1 MNIGKFSVKRPV
13 TIAMAALVLILFGV
27 VSFSRMAIDLMPK
40 MDLPIMAVLTTYD
53 GAGPEEVEERVTKP
67 LESSMASISG
77 ISSISSTSSAGN
89 SVVLL
94 MFDYGTD
101 LDSATNDVRDA
112 LELTKMM
119 VPEEAQDFT
128 ILKMDINSMPII
140 TLGVNGDR
148 SLEDIK
154 KIVED
159 KVAPR
164 LERIEGVASVTV
176 TGGREQQ
183 VSITADPY
191 KLSAYGL
198 NTGTISQIVMSENT
212 NSPGGYITQ
221 GSQEILV
228 RTLGQ
233 YESIEH
239 LADTQVT
246 LPTGGT
252 VRLGD
257 VVDIQI
263 GLSDEESIV
272 TMNGEKVI
280 SLSLQKESDGNTVNV
295 DREVRKA
302 LEELE
307 AELYEDIDIAVV
319 YSSAD
324 MINQS
329 VDNVVT
335 NLFMAVIISMLVI
348 FIFLGNFRSTIIIG
362 VAIPLSIISTFVM
375 LYFGEHTLNLV
386 TLAALALSV
395 GMVVDNSTVVL
406 ENIYRHR
413 CMGKNKYQAAVEGTQ
428 EVFSAVTASTLTTV
442 AVYLPFVFVGGMTEQ
457 IIVPFAL
464 TICFSLAASLVVSV
478 TVVPMMSS
486 KLLILQEYNEEKRP
500 KGIAKFQVWFDG
512 KFDKFIDWYQGMLVA
527 ALNHKRITLTA
538 VAVALVASCALIPV
552 LGAELFPN
560 QDAGQITVSI
570 EMPSNTVM
578 EETQKVA
585 NEVEYIIEKAAP
597 EVELIMNE
605 ITGSGAALNMTG
617 GAASNASL
625 TVVLSPMSERDR
637 SSRDIAHD
645 LQQRVNHFPGAKV
658 TVTAT
663 DMMSMSM
670 GSGAISLK
678 IKGNNN
684 DDLEQLADQIE
695 AIMLS
700 VDGTANVSNSVADT
714 DEELDIIINRER
726 AAYYNVSATTVY
738 QTVSMALNNS
748 TISKYRGGEEEL
760 NIVMQYP
767 KELTTSLENLE
778 NLMIASNT
786 GGQVPLSEIA
796 TIEHGFGQKIISRQ
810 DQSRVET
817 VSCDVYGRD
826 LNSVNEDIMAQV
838 NQLPIPDGCSIES
851 GGDIE
856 SMMDVFYDLF
866 LAIGMAMILVYMV
879 MACQFESLWNPLLIM
894 ASIPVMF
901 IGVFPGLF
909 LAGQRISMMSLL
921 GVVML
926 EGIVV
931 NNAIVLID
939 YIQQLRAKGLC
950 KRESVVEAGK
960 TRMRPILVTTLTTV
974 LAMIPMLTAS
984 TEGSEVWKPMAATVI
999 FGLSC
1004 STIISLLVIP
1014 ILYEKFESLPRKIRR
1029 KIMKNNPEEE
1039 HLAAMQALE
1048 EGCWHDWEELQAQ
1061 LEAAK
1066 KLEEEHG
1073 RA

>member
-27 VSFSRMAIDLMPK
+27 VSFTRMSIDLMPK
-40 MDLPIMAVLTTYD
+40 MDLPIMAVMTNYD

-77 ISSISSTSSAGN
+77 MSGITSISSAGN
-89 SVVLL
+89 SVVMI
-94 MFDYGTD
+94 MFDYGTN

-112 LELTKMM
+112 LEFAKMIL
-119 VPEEAQDFT
+119 PEEAQDIT
-128 ILKMDINSMPII
+128 ILKLDINSMPII
-140 TLGVNGDR
+140 TLGVSGDR
-148 SLEDIK
+148 SLEDVK

-164 LERIEGVASVTV
+164 LERIEGVASVDV
-176 TGGREQQ
+176 SGGREQQ
-183 VSITADPY
+183 VTITADPY

-198 NTGTISQIVMSENT
+198 NTGTITQIVMSENA
-212 NSPGGYITQ
+212 NHPGGYITQ

-233 YESIEH
+233 YESVEH
-239 LADTQVT
+239 LADTQVS

-257 VVDIQI
+257 VVDIQV

-280 SLSLQKESDGNTVNV
+280 SLSIQKESDGNTVDV
-295 DREVRKA
+295 DREVQKA
-302 LEELE
+302 LAELDE
-307 AELYEDIDIAVV
+307 ELYEDINISVV

-329 VDNVVT
+329 VDNVVS
-335 NLFMAVIISMLVI
+335 NLFLAVVIAMLVI

-375 LYFGEHTLNLV
+375 MYFGDYTLNLV

-413 CMGKNKYQAAVEGTQ
+413 SMGKNKYQAAVEGTQ
-428 EVFSAVTASTLTTV
+428 EVVSAVTASTLTTV

-457 IIVPFAL
+457 IIIPFAL
-464 TICFSLAASLVVSV
+464 TICFSLAASLLVSV

-486 KLLILQEYNEEKRP
+486 KLLVMHEYNETNRP
-500 KGIAKFQVWFDG
+500 KGIARFQIWFNG
-512 KFDKFIDWYQGMLVA
+512 KFDKFINWYQGVLVA
-527 ALNHKRITLTA
+527 ALNHKKTTLIA
-538 VAVALVASCALIPV
+538 VSIALAASCALVPT
-552 LGAELFPN
+552 LGAELFPS
-560 QDAGQITVSI
+560 QDAGQVSVSI
-570 EMPSNTVM
+570 TMPSNTVL

-585 NEVEYIIEKAAP
+585 NEVEYIIEKIP
-597 EVELIMNE
+597 EVDLVMNSVG
-605 ITGSGAALNMTG
+605 GSSSMTG
-617 GAASNASL
+617 GGSSSASL
-625 TVVLSPMSERDR
+625 TVVLVPMDERDR
-637 SSRDIAHD
+637 SSRDVAQE
-645 LQQRVNHFPGAKV
+645 LQEKVNHFPGATVKV
-658 TVTAT
+658 SAM
-663 DMMSMSM
+663 DMMSMSS
-670 GSGAISLK
+670 GSGAISVQ
-678 IKGNNN
+678 IQGNNS
-684 DDLEQLADQIE
+684 DDLEQLAGQIE
-695 AIMLS
+695 RIMES
-700 VDGTANVSNSVADT
+700 VDGAINIENSVADT
-714 DEELDIIINRER
+714 DEELNIIINRDR
-726 AAYYNVSATTVY
+726 AAYYNVSASTVY
-738 QTVSMALNNS
+738 QTVSLALNSS
-748 TISKYRGGEEEL
+748 TISKYRGGEKEL
-760 NIVMQYP
+760 NIVLEYP
-767 KELTTSLENLE
+767 EDMTTSLEHLE
-778 NLMIASNT
+778 NLMIASNS

-796 TIEHGFGQKIISRQ
+796 SIEHGFGQKSITRQ

-826 LNSVNEDIMAQV
+826 LGSVNNDIMNQV
-838 NQLPIPDGCSIES
+838 NQLPIPAGCTINA
-851 GGDIE
+851 GGDVE
-856 SMMDVFYDLF
+856 SMQEVFSDLF
-866 LAIGMAMILVYMV
+866 LAIGMALILVYMV

-894 ASIPVMF
+894 ASVPVML

-909 LAGQRISMMSLL
+909 LTGQRISMMSLL
-921 GVVML
+921 GIVML

-931 NNAIVLID
+931 NNAIVLVD
-939 YIQQLRAKGLC
+939 YVQQLRAKGLC

-974 LAMIPMLTAS
+974 LAMIPMLLAS
-984 TEGSEVWKPMAATVI
+984 GEGSEVWKPMAATVI

-1039 HLAAMQALE
+1039 HQAAMQALE

-1061 LEAAK
+1061 LEAEK

-1073 RA
+1073 RG